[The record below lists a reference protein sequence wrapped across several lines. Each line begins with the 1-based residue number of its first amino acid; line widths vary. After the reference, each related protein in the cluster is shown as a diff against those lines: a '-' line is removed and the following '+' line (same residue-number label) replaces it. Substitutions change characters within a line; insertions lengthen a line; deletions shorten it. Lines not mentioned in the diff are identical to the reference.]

1 LVFANQTER
10 IRNKIVDVIGIKKLP
25 TLYKIIQIIIIFC
38 LTSFA
43 WIFFRAM
50 KVQDAFYIIQS
61 MFTGLGEQLQ
71 QLENKAFI
79 EKNVFLGQ
87 GATNFAMVIFALI
100 VMEIVHLNQRGR
112 SLREVLNHKPILV
125 RWVLYYGIVLAILF
139 LGMYDKPAQFI
150 YFQF

>member
-1 LVFANQTER
+1 MVA
-10 IRNKIVDVIGIKKLP
+10 
-25 TLYKIIQIIIIFC
+25 
-38 LTSFA
+38 FA
-43 WIFFRAM
+43 WIFFRAT
-50 KVQDAFYIIQS
+50 KIQEAIYIAGNL
-61 MFTGLGEQLQ
+61 FTGIGEQLQ
-71 QLENKAFI
+71 QLGNKEFI

-87 GATNFAMVIFALI
+87 GATNFAMVIFAFI
-100 VMEIVHLNQRGR
+100 IMEIVHLNQRGR